1 MGQRSVYLVLIPRIS
16 GHLTA
21 RQRATFERSFD
32 QLEIRADHRAVA
44 LARYTGSVAELGI
57 GDPAL
62 LPIAGWPRLY
72 YPIERVDLDAIAAAN
87 RFELRAVGLSTPQLY
102 EEWSGRRHVLVDF
115 VRQLPHGSARTSAHD
130 SGHNS
135 AQSSPQTPSPVRQG
149 AAP

>member
-1 MGQRSVYLVLIPRIS
+1 AGCAAPPAVSSWLDPVSVATITSQAEPLVMARITPSSRIKRSFAQLTTIEINRMGQRSVYLVLIPRIS

-87 RFELRAVGLSTPQLY
+87 RFEL
-102 EEWSGRRHVLVDF
+102 
-115 VRQLPHGSARTSAHD
+115 
-130 SGHNS
+130 
-135 AQSSPQTPSPVRQG
+135 
-149 AAP
+149 